1 MSIGAILVK
10 SLCVSVELPAS
21 QTGEISLCT
30 TIQQHILEFLRHV
43 FAVLHRLS
51 KWVNSQVNSFKLPC
65 FWRIELLTLL
75 RLNASERSFLCSRS
89 VIYFYLF
96 IYIYFYV
103 KKNILYKTST
113 LNWLKEARCTPWI
126 YKDTNK
132 PIFTELHF
140 IVSLY
145 RTLQKI

>member
-1 MSIGAILVK
+1 MGELSGKLFQITMLLENRVAYAVK
-10 SLCVSVELPAS
+10 
-21 QTGEISLCT
+21 
-30 TIQQHILEFLRHV
+30 
-43 FAVLHRLS
+43 
-51 KWVNSQVNSFKLPC
+51 
-65 FWRIELLTLL
+65 
-75 RLNASERSFLCSRS
+75 NASERSFLCSRS